1 MENQHQLP
9 WTRINNGNHRLQIMH
24 THKGPKIVVR
34 FQGLDPP
41 DEGSG
46 KLIDVGILSG
56 SLRE

>member
-1 MENQHQLP
+1 MVDL
-9 WTRINNGNHRLQIMH
+9 
-24 THKGPKIVVR
+24 

-56 SLRE
+56 SLKG